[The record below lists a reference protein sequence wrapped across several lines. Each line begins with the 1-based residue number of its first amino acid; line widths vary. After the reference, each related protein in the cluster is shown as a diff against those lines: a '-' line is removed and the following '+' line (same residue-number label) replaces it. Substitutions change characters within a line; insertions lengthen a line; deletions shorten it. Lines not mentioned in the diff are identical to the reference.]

1 MSIWQDAQTNI
12 YFTVAIMQHFTK
24 DSTMIEAIVLV
35 CFINTNCVEI
45 HDDRGPYIEEV
56 QCKARVAE
64 MLQDF
69 ISFEETPPVTFIDY
83 KCRPVKEGIST

>member
-1 MSIWQDAQTNI
+1 
-12 YFTVAIMQHFTK
+12 
-24 DSTMIEAIVLV
+24 MIEAIVLV
-35 CFINTNCVEI
+35 CFINTNCVEV

>member
-35 CFINTNCVEI
+35 CFINTNCVEV